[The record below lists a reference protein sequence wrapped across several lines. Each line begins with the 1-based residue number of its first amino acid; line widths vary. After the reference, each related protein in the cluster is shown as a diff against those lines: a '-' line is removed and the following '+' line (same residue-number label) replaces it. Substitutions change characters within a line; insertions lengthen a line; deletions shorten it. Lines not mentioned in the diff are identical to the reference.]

1 MTCVYLLFGRVFK
14 IIHSACCFTFD
25 SLHKHCFVLWLIAI
39 SRSHNEG
46 GNWHSTEMPLAQG
59 DEFELLSSSSSQER
73 RWKVDSRRNDNGRCC
88 KRKRDCTGPGG
99 DLDSSTLDIGI
110 PLAWKSLY
118 RNRWPQRS
126 RQSPSPEYDDSDC
139 DKGEDNVDADWQQLY
154 WEAHLQE

>member
-1 MTCVYLLFGRVFK
+1 MCPNYHL
-14 IIHSACCFTFD
+14 HSAYCFTFE
-25 SLHKHCFVLWLIAI
+25 SLHEHYFVLWLIVI
-39 SRSHNEG
+39 FRSHNEG
-46 GNWHSTEMPLAQG
+46 ENWHSTEMPSAQG
-59 DEFELLSSSSSQER
+59 DESELLSSSSSQER
-73 RWKVDSRRNDNGRCC
+73 RWKADSRRNDNGRCC
-88 KRKRDCTGPGG
+88 KRKRAYTGPGG